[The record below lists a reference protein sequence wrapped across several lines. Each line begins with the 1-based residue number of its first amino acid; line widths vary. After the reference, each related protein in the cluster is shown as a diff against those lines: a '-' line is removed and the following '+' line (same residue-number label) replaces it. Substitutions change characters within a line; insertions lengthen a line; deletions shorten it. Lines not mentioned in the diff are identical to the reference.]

1 MDDQFQKITE
11 ADLTSNCELNEIE
24 AEIMYLRERKEYLS
38 EILTLKETMNQ
49 TKLEELHKMVQKNND
64 VNETV
69 STVME
74 KWEEIRK
81 FSKM

>member
-1 MDDQFQKITE
+1 
-11 ADLTSNCELNEIE
+11 
-24 AEIMYLRERKEYLS
+24 
-38 EILTLKETMNQ
+38 MNQ